1 MKGFKLKE
9 TIQLAQCFQETS
21 MLLTCKDAEKH
32 KSEAKQERAF
42 ASFRAYIHATIP
54 FSQKK
59 NRLQKPSC
67 AIVPFYK
74 HRLQKEWTS

>member
-32 KSEAKQERAF
+32 KSKEKQERAF

-54 FSQKK
+54 FSQVNAKA
-59 NRLQKPSC
+59 NNPTAC
-67 AIVPFYK
+67 GNAT
-74 HRLQKEWTS
+74 ECTSTTQLEG